1 MDLNQKQV
9 RVLAVVLVIHVILL
23 TLTRRDLR
31 ARLRRRGA
39 GHQAALEDVVH
50 HEHHRLGGLLALR
63 AQAGRQQAAS
73 RWPRPDSGRF
83 SAPGPNRGTEPARPR
98 RPRR

>member
-31 ARLRRRGA
+31 SGPTTRCVATSGSGRRG
-39 GHQAALEDVVH
+39 
-50 HEHHRLGGLLALR
+50 
-63 AQAGRQQAAS
+63 
-73 RWPRPDSGRF
+73 PP
-83 SAPGPNRGTEPARPR
+83 
-98 RPRR
+98 